1 MVHSMRSPAA
11 PASRPRGSSVRTRH
25 PLRAPLLALLIVTYT
40 SAHADA
46 PCSGGDEGIAR
57 PIAEA
62 LLAYASVAP
71 SPFGKF
77 AASLHSSVGL
87 SNQIDIRY
95 SIGDSVVY
103 KGTATVEEYPDDVAS
118 QSLPPQEGFGFA
130 VKVTAGG
137 SGYGTICTYGFR
149 LKDGAVSY
157 RTLAAVGQS
166 RTGPATDAGVVTDWK
181 TLTGAVPPPPAS
193 PVALT
198 LRAAALGEVATN
210 GGALRL
216 NVPVHVGIEI
226 ALSATIPS
234 TTAWVFDWAV
244 DGQSIGS
251 GTRFVRWLPAGE
263 HSVQVQA
270 WEAGNYPG
278 STPGTIA
285 ASTASSSARVTVAV
299 VENPHWS
306 CLGRLGSGCSDSP
319 MYNAVFTTPLSVAIA
334 CLGKP
339 DQFCISSWMSVGAI
353 RHDRCCEQ
361 RNAKG
366 LPHGYR
372 CDNLSP
378 KEDPSACTAEW
389 KQAQIDSKI
398 GQLAVAV
405 GFAAARFEHLW
416 VYPPN
421 GSDGPSS
428 ARTEWWRG
436 VVDPGVILSYSEVQP
451 DREDMLMCKFGR
463 ASKRGVDMANS
474 KLAAGPILAAILHA
488 WVCTCRD
495 GFSIPHESTT
505 CE

>member
-1 MVHSMRSPAA
+1 MKLPAV
-11 PASRPRGSSVRTRH
+11 PASGSGGCSVRTRH
-25 PLRAPLLALLIVTYT
+25 RPRALLLALLIVTYT

-46 PCSGGDEGIAR
+46 PCSGGDESIAR

-62 LLAYASVAP
+62 LLPYASVAP

-95 SIGDSVVY
+95 LIGNSVVY
-103 KGTATVEEYPDDVAS
+103 QGTATVKAYPETVLL
-118 QSLPPQEGFGFA
+118 QSLPPRDGFGFA
-130 VKVTAGG
+130 VKVTDGG
-137 SGYGTICTYGFR
+137 SGYSEICTYGFR

-157 RTLAAVGQS
+157 RTLAAAGQS
-166 RTGPATDAGVVTDWK
+166 RTGPAIYAGVVTNWK
-181 TLTGAVPPPPAS
+181 TLTGAVPPLPAS

-198 LRAAALGEVATN
+198 LRAAALGQVAAN
-210 GGALRL
+210 GGTLRL
-216 NVPVHVGIEI
+216 NVPVHVGIEV

-251 GTRFVRWLPAGE
+251 GTRFVRWMSAGN

-285 ASTASSSARVTVAV
+285 ASTAPSTARVSVAV
-299 VENPHWS
+299 VEDPNWS
-306 CLGRLGSGCSDSP
+306 CLGRLGSGCSDSS
-319 MYNAVFTTPLSVAIA
+319 MYNAVITTPVSVAIA

-339 DQFCISSWMSVGAI
+339 DQFCISSSMSVGAI

-366 LPHGYR
+366 LPPGYR

-378 KEDPSACTAEW
+378 KEDPSACTAEVD
-389 KQAQIDSKI
+389 QAKTDSKI
-398 GQLAVAV
+398 SQLVLTD
-405 GFAAARFEHLW
+405 GFGTARFEHVW

-421 GSDGPSS
+421 GGDGPSS
-428 ARTEWWRG
+428 ARTGWWRG
-436 VVDPGVILSYSEVQP
+436 VADPGVILSYSEVQP
-451 DREDMLMCKFGR
+451 DRQDMLICKSGR
-463 ASKRGVDMANS
+463 GSKKASGMANS
-474 KLAAGPILAAILHA
+474 EFTAGPIPLPIRHA
-488 WVCTCRD
+488 RVC
-495 GFSIPHESTT
+495 E
-505 CE
+505 